1 MIVYPAI
8 DLRRGLCVR
17 LRQGEPTEETVYGDD
32 PVACAQRWTRTGA
45 EWLHIVN
52 LDGAFAGALG
62 THSHDELPV
71 NLRCL
76 REIASSVDTPI
87 QFGGG
92 VRTLRDVQ
100 TVLRLGATRAIL
112 GTVAVQQPEL
122 VSVAIER
129 FGPDH
134 IAVGLDARDGV
145 ILTHGWQQTSYVTA
159 VDLAREMA
167 QRGVRTVIYTD
178 ISRDGMLSGVNVS
191 ATASLAMQTGLR
203 VIASGGVASLEDI
216 HSLLQVA
223 STGVEGVIIGR
234 ALYTGAV
241 RLDQAIAVAKE
252 ILC

>member
-32 PVACAQRWTRTGA
+32 PVACALRWEQAGA
-45 EWLHIVN
+45 EWLHVVN
-52 LDGAFAGALG
+52 LDGALAGALQLG
-62 THSHDELPV
+62 HNAELPI

-76 REIASSVDTPI
+76 RDIAAAVQIPV

-92 VRTLRDVQ
+92 VRTLSDVQ
-100 TVLRLGATRAIL
+100 TVLDLGASRAIL
-112 GTVAVQQPEL
+112 GTVAVRQPEL
-122 VSVAIER
+122 ISEAIER
-129 FGPDH
+129 FGRQR

-145 ILTHGWQQTSYVTA
+145 VLTHGWQQASHVTA

-167 QRGVRTVIYTD
+167 QRGVQTVIYTD

-191 ATASLAMQTGLR
+191 ATAMLAMQTGLR
-203 VIASGGVASLEDI
+203 VVASGGVGSLDDI
-216 HSLLQVA
+216 DALLQAA
-223 STGVEGVIIGR
+223 STGIEGVIIGR

-241 RLDQAIAVAKE
+241 MLEEAIAIAKE
-252 ILC
+252 TR